1 MLGIV
6 IPAHNEEVCLPG
18 CLAALYVAASHP
30 ALHAE
35 TVLIHVVLDDCDDGT
50 EDVLKR
56 WQQRRHSAQ
65 VALSWSHIDK
75 RKVGAARA
83 AGANRLLVRGVRW
96 LAFTD
101 ADTQV
106 SPEWL
111 VQQLALD
118 VDVVCGSVAVDDWSP
133 HAGQAALLRAH
144 FSQTYNDRDG
154 HRHIHG
160 ANLGVCAEA
169 YRKAGGFLPVPCHED
184 VYLVAA
190 LERIGARF
198 AWSAAPR
205 VVTSARTDARARGG
219 FGDTMLAVVATA
231 GAQQETTHSLTKRA
245 TADISCASL
254 RGSMQ

>member
-6 IPAHNEEVCLPG
+6 IPAHDEEACLPG
-18 CLAALYVAASHP
+18 CLAALHAAATHP
-30 ALHAE
+30 RLHGE
-35 TVLIHVVLDDCDDGT
+35 PVLIHVVLDDCGDGS
-50 EDVLKR
+50 EDILKR
-56 WQQRRHSAQ
+56 WQLRHRDAR
-65 VALSWSHIDK
+65 VTLSYSQIDK

-83 AGANRLLVRGVRW
+83 SGADRLLRQGVRW

-101 ADTQV
+101 ADTRV

-111 VQQLALD
+111 VQQLALG

-133 HAGQAALLRAH
+133 HAGHAALLRTH
-144 FSQTYNDRDG
+144 FSEHYNDRDG

-160 ANLGVCAEA
+160 ANMGVAADA
-169 YRKAGGFLPVPCHED
+169 YIKAGGFEPVPCHED

-219 FGDTMLAVVATA
+219 FGDYMLNVIATA
-231 GAQQETTHSLTKRA
+231 AAG
-245 TADISCASL
+245 TANCHPAENAS
-254 RGSMQ
+254 

>member
-6 IPAHNEEVCLPG
+6 IPAHNEEACLPS
-18 CLAALYVAASHP
+18 CLAALHAAASHP
-30 ALHAE
+30 ALGGEA
-35 TVLIHVVLDDCDDGT
+35 VLIHVVLDDCDDGS

-56 WQQRRHSAQ
+56 WQRGHRDTQ
-65 VALSWSHIDK
+65 VTLSYSQIDK

-83 AGANRLLVRGVRW
+83 SGADRLVRAGVRW

-101 ADTQV
+101 ADTHV

-133 HAGQAALLRAH
+133 HAGHALMLRTH
-144 FSQTYNDRDG
+144 FATTYNDRDG

-160 ANLGVCAEA
+160 ANLGVSADA
-169 YRKAGGFLPVPCHED
+169 YTRAGGFESVPCHED

-205 VVTSARTDARARGG
+205 VVTSARTDARARDG
-219 FGDTMLAVVATA
+219 FGDTILRVVAAAAAITVLDTA
-231 GAQQETTHSLTKRA
+231 GT
-245 TADISCASL
+245 
-254 RGSMQ
+254 

>member
-6 IPAHNEEVCLPG
+6 VPAHNEEAYLPR
-18 CLAALYVAASHP
+18 CLAALQTAASHP
-30 ALHAE
+30 ALGGE
-35 TVLIHVVLDDCDDGT
+35 PVLIHIVLDDCDDGS
-50 EDVLKR
+50 EDILKR
-56 WQQRRHSAQ
+56 WQMRQRLVHVQ
-65 VALSWSHIDK
+65 VTVSYSQIDK

-83 AGANRLLVRGVRW
+83 AGADRLVRLGARW

-101 ADTQV
+101 ADTEV
-106 SPEWL
+106 SPGWL
-111 VQQLALD
+111 VEQLALE

-133 HAGQAALLRAH
+133 HAGHAALLRTH
-144 FSQTYNDRDG
+144 FSENYNDRDG

-160 ANLGVCAEA
+160 ANLGVSAAA
-169 YRKAGGFLPVPCHED
+169 YIEAGGFESVPCHED

-219 FGDTMLAVVATA
+219 FGDYMLAVVAA
-231 GAQQETTHSLTKRA
+231 A
-245 TADISCASL
+245 
-254 RGSMQ
+254 

>member
-6 IPAHNEEVCLPG
+6 VPAHNEQVCLPS
-18 CLAALYVAASHP
+18 CLAALHTAASHP
-30 ALHAE
+30 ALDGE
-35 TVLIHVVLDDCDDGT
+35 PVLIHVVLDACDDGS
-50 EDVLKR
+50 EDILKH
-56 WQQRRHSAQ
+56 WQLRGQLQDAGTQ
-65 VALSWSHIDK
+65 VTLSYSQIDK

-83 AGANRLLVRGVRW
+83 SGANRLVRQGVRW

-111 VQQLALD
+111 VQQLALN
-118 VDVVCGSVAVDDWSP
+118 VDVVCGVVAVDDWSP
-133 HAGQAALLRAH
+133 HAGQAAMLRTH
-144 FSQTYNDRDG
+144 FSQTYNDSDG

-160 ANLGVCAEA
+160 ANLGVCAVA
-169 YRKAGGFLPVPCHED
+169 YRKAGGFQSVPCHED

-219 FGDTMLAVVATA
+219 FGDTILAVVAA
-231 GAQQETTHSLTKRA
+231 A
-245 TADISCASL
+245 TVAL
-254 RGSMQ
+254 

>member
-6 IPAHNEEVCLPG
+6 IPAHNEEACLHA
-18 CLAALYVAASHP
+18 CVAALHTAASHP
-30 ALHAE
+30 ALDGE
-35 TVLIHVVLDDCDDGT
+35 PVLIHVVLDDCDDGS
-50 EDVLKR
+50 EAILKR
-56 WQQRRHSAQ
+56 WQSSGMNAQ
-65 VALSWSHIDK
+65 VTLSYTHIDQ

-83 AGANRLLVRGVRW
+83 SGADRLVRQGVRW

-101 ADTQV
+101 ADTLV

-118 VDVVCGSVAVDDWSP
+118 VDVVCGSIAVDDWSP
-133 HAGQAALLRAH
+133 HAGHAAMLRTH
-144 FSQTYNDRDG
+144 FAATYTDRDG

-160 ANLGVCAEA
+160 ANLGVAAAA
-169 YRKAGGFLPVPCHED
+169 YTKAGGFQSVPCHED

-205 VVTSARTDARARGG
+205 VVTSARADARARDG
-219 FGDTMLAVVATA
+219 FGDTILRVVAAAAAAAAATTA
-231 GAQQETTHSLTKRA
+231 PALDA
-245 TADISCASL
+245 AAP
-254 RGSMQ
+254 

>member
-6 IPAHNEEVCLPG
+6 VPAHNEEACLPG
-18 CLAALYVAASHP
+18 CLAALHFAASHP
-30 ALHAE
+30 ALGGE
-35 TVLIHVVLDDCDDGT
+35 PVLIHIVLDDCDDGS
-50 EDVLKR
+50 EDILKR
-56 WQQRRHSAQ
+56 WQRDRHARPGSAQ
-65 VALSWSHIDK
+65 VTLSYGQIAK

-83 AGANRLLVRGVRW
+83 SGADRLVRAGVRW
-96 LAFTD
+96 LSFTD

-106 SPEWL
+106 SPEWI

-118 VDVVCGSVAVDDWSP
+118 VDVVCGSVAVEDWSP
-133 HAGQAALLRAH
+133 HADQAAMLRAH

-160 ANLGVCAEA
+160 ANLGVAAAA
-169 YRKAGGFLPVPCHED
+169 YVKAGGFESVPCHED

-205 VVTSARTDARARGG
+205 VVTSARTDARARDG
-219 FGDTMLAVVATA
+219 FGDTMLRVVAQA
-231 GAQQETTHSLTKRA
+231 EAMKA
-245 TADISCASL
+245 AA
-254 RGSMQ
+254 

>member
-6 IPAHNEEVCLPG
+6 VPAHNEEAYLQR
-18 CLAALYVAASHP
+18 CLAALHIAASHP
-30 ALHAE
+30 ALDGE
-35 TVLIHVVLDDCDDGT
+35 PVLIHIVLDDCDDGS

-56 WQQRRHSAQ
+56 WQLGHAGDLAPLTYSQ
-65 VALSWSHIDK
+65 IDK
-75 RKVGAARA
+75 HKVGAARA
-83 AGANRLLVRGVRW
+83 SGADRLVRLGVRW

-101 ADTQV
+101 ADTEV

-111 VQQLALD
+111 VQQLALG

-133 HAGQAALLRAH
+133 HAGHAGLLRTH
-144 FSQTYNDRDG
+144 FSEHYNDRDG

-160 ANLGVCAEA
+160 ANLGVSAAA
-169 YRKAGGFLPVPCHED
+169 YLAAGGFESVPCHED

-205 VVTSARTDARARGG
+205 VVTSARTNARARGG
-219 FGDTMLAVVATA
+219 FGDYMLAVVAA
-231 GAQQETTHSLTKRA
+231 AA
-245 TADISCASL
+245 
-254 RGSMQ
+254 

>member
-6 IPAHNEEVCLPG
+6 VPAHNEEAYLQR
-18 CLAALYVAASHP
+18 CLAALHTAASHP
-30 ALHAE
+30 ALDGE
-35 TVLIHVVLDDCDDGT
+35 PVLIHIVLDNCDDGS

-56 WQQRRHSAQ
+56 WQLRHASDLVPLTYSQ
-65 VALSWSHIDK
+65 IDK

-83 AGANRLLVRGVRW
+83 SGADRLVRLGVRW

-101 ADTQV
+101 ADTEV
-106 SPEWL
+106 SPAWL
-111 VQQLALD
+111 VEQLALD

-133 HAGQAALLRAH
+133 HAGHADLLRTH
-144 FSQTYNDRDG
+144 FSEHYTDRDG

-160 ANLGVCAEA
+160 ANLGVSAAA
-169 YRKAGGFLPVPCHED
+169 YLEAGGFESVPCHED

-205 VVTSARTDARARGG
+205 VVTSARTNARARGG
-219 FGDTMLAVVATA
+219 FGDYMLAVVAA
-231 GAQQETTHSLTKRA
+231 AA
-245 TADISCASL
+245 
-254 RGSMQ
+254 

>member
-1 MLGIV
+1 MKMLGIV
-6 IPAHNEEVCLPG
+6 IPAHNEEACLPS
-18 CLAALYVAASHP
+18 CLAALQRAATHP
-30 ALHAE
+30 ALAGE
-35 TVLIHVVLDDCDDGT
+35 PVLIHFVLDDCDDGS
-50 EDVLKR
+50 EAIIQD
-56 WQQRRHSAQ
+56 WQQHGAAAVRLSYSQ
-65 VALSWSHIDK
+65 IAL
-75 RKVGAARA
+75 RTVGAARA
-83 AGANRLLVRGVRW
+83 SGAEFLLGQGVRW

-133 HAGQAALLRAH
+133 HAGQAAMLATH

-154 HRHIHG
+154 HHHIHG
-160 ANLGVCAEA
+160 ANLGVSADA
-169 YRKAGGFLPVPCHED
+169 YRKAGGFESVPCHED

-205 VVTSARTDARARGG
+205 VITSARTDARARGG
-219 FGDTMLAVVATA
+219 FGDTMLAVVAAAA
-231 GAQQETTHSLTKRA
+231 GMGVV
-245 TADISCASL
+245 AD
-254 RGSMQ
+254 R

>member
-1 MLGIV
+1 M
-6 IPAHNEEVCLPG
+6 
-18 CLAALYVAASHP
+18 
-30 ALHAE
+30 
-35 TVLIHVVLDDCDDGT
+35 
-50 EDVLKR
+50 LKR
-56 WQQRRHSAQ
+56 WQQRQRGPQ
-65 VALSWSHIDK
+65 VALSYSQIDQ

-83 AGANRLLVRGVRW
+83 CGAARVLSEGARW

-101 ADTQV
+101 ADTRV

-111 VQQLALD
+111 VQQLALG

-133 HAGQAALLRAH
+133 HADHAAMLRKH

-160 ANLGVCAEA
+160 ANLGVAADA
-169 YRKAGGFLPVPCHED
+169 YVKAGGFQPVPCHED

-205 VVTSARTDARARGG
+205 VITSARTDARARGG
-219 FGDTMLAVVATA
+219 FGDTMLRVVAQA
-231 GAQQETTHSLTKRA
+231 AA
-245 TADISCASL
+245 T
-254 RGSMQ
+254 

>member
-6 IPAHNEEVCLPG
+6 IPAHNEETCLPS
-18 CLAALYVAASHP
+18 CLAALQRAATHP
-30 ALHAE
+30 ALAGE
-35 TVLIHVVLDDCDDGT
+35 AVLIHIVLDDCDDGS
-50 EDVLKR
+50 E
-56 WQQRRHSAQ
+56 AI
-65 VALSWSHIDK
+65 VAAYRDGLQAGAVRLSYSHIAL

-83 AGANRLLVRGVRW
+83 SGAELLLAEGVRW

-133 HAGQAALLRAH
+133 HAGQAAMLATH
-144 FSQTYNDRDG
+144 FSQTYNDNDG
-154 HRHIHG
+154 HHHIHG
-160 ANLGVCAEA
+160 ANMGVAADA
-169 YRKAGGFLPVPCHED
+169 YRKAGGFQSVPCHED

-205 VVTSARTDARARGG
+205 VITSARTDARARGG
-219 FGDTMLAVVATA
+219 FGDTMLAVVAAAA
-231 GAQQETTHSLTKRA
+231 GLGVVAEV
-245 TADISCASL
+245 
-254 RGSMQ
+254 

>member
-6 IPAHNEEVCLPG
+6 IPAHNEEVCLPS
-18 CLAALYVAASHP
+18 CLAALQIAASHP
-30 ALHAE
+30 ALGGE
-35 TVLIHVVLDDCDDGT
+35 PVLIHLVLDSCDDGS
-50 EDVLKR
+50 EDILKH
-56 WQQRRHSAQ
+56 WQRSHFGAQ
-65 VALSWSHIDK
+65 VTLSYSQIDK

-83 AGANRLLVRGVRW
+83 SGANRLVRQGVRW

-133 HAGQAALLRAH
+133 HAGHAAMLRSH
-144 FSQTYNDRDG
+144 FAQTYNDRDG

-160 ANLGVCAEA
+160 ANMGVAADA
-169 YRKAGGFLPVPCHED
+169 YVKAGGFESVPCHED

-205 VVTSARTDARARGG
+205 VVTSARTDARARDG
-219 FGDTMLAVVATA
+219 FGDTMLRVVAAAAAKPAPTLDA
-231 GAQQETTHSLTKRA
+231 AVEH
-245 TADISCASL
+245 
-254 RGSMQ
+254 

>member
-6 IPAHNEEVCLPG
+6 VPAHNEQVCLPS
-18 CLAALYVAASHP
+18 CLAALHTAASHP
-30 ALHAE
+30 ALDGE
-35 TVLIHVVLDDCDDGT
+35 PVLIHVVLDDCDDGS
-50 EDVLKR
+50 EDILKH
-56 WQQRRHSAQ
+56 WQRSHFGTQ
-65 VALSWSHIDK
+65 VTLSYSQIDK

-83 AGANRLLVRGVRW
+83 SGANRLVHQGVRW

-133 HAGQAALLRAH
+133 HAGHAAMLRTH
-144 FSQTYNDRDG
+144 FAETYNDRDG

-160 ANLGVCAEA
+160 ANMGVAADA
-169 YRKAGGFLPVPCHED
+169 YVKAGGFQSVPCHED

-205 VVTSARTDARARGG
+205 VVTSARTDARARDG
-219 FGDTMLAVVATA
+219 FGDTMLRVVAA
-231 GAQQETTHSLTKRA
+231 A
-245 TADISCASL
+245 TADH
-254 RGSMQ
+254 

>member
-6 IPAHNEEVCLPG
+6 IPAHNEEACLPA
-18 CLAALYVAASHP
+18 CLAALHAAASHP
-30 ALHAE
+30 ALDGEA
-35 TVLIHVVLDDCDDGT
+35 VAIHVVLDDCDDGS

-56 WQQRRHSAQ
+56 WQRSHGGTQ
-65 VALSWSHIDK
+65 VTLSYAHIEK

-83 AGANRLLVRGVRW
+83 AGADRLVRAGVRW

-101 ADTQV
+101 ADTLV
-106 SPEWL
+106 APDWL

-118 VDVVCGSVAVDDWSP
+118 VDVVCGSVAVDDWSA
-133 HAGQAALLRAH
+133 HAGHAAMLRTH
-144 FSQTYNDRDG
+144 FAATYNDRDG

-160 ANLGVCAEA
+160 ANLGVSAAA
-169 YRKAGGFLPVPCHED
+169 YTRAGGFESVPCHED

-205 VVTSARTDARARGG
+205 VVTSARTDARARDG
-219 FGDTMLAVVATA
+219 FGDTILRVVAAAAAMSVLDVA
-231 GAQQETTHSLTKRA
+231 GT
-245 TADISCASL
+245 
-254 RGSMQ
+254 

>member
-30 ALHAE
+30 ALRGE
-35 TVLIHVVLDDCDDGT
+35 TVLVHVVLDDCDDGS

-56 WQQRRHSAQ
+56 WQQRRQSEL
-65 VALSWSHIDK
+65 VTLTWSQIDK

-83 AGANRLLVRGVRW
+83 SGADRLLARGVRW

-101 ADTQV
+101 ADTHV

-111 VQQLALD
+111 VQQLALN

-133 HAGQAALLRAH
+133 HAGQAAMLCTH
-144 FSQTYNDRDG
+144 FSQTYTDRDG

-160 ANLGVCAEA
+160 ANLGVAADA
-169 YRKAGGFLPVPCHED
+169 YRKAGGFQSVPCHED

-219 FGDTMLAVVATA
+219 FGDTILAVVAA
-231 GAQQETTHSLTKRA
+231 AVAVAA
-245 TADISCASL
+245 TA
-254 RGSMQ
+254 Q